1 MTAKLLWLDGALVP
15 WDEATLHVSSHGLH
29 YGIGF
34 FEGVRCYSTPDGP
47 AIFRLSDHL
56 RRLARSAAT
65 YLVQL
70 PYPLEEL
77 AEACRAVVR
86 ENGLEACY
94 LRPIVFL
101 GEGPSPVAAPFRTA
115 VIALADFPLLATSAQ
130 GGGAQA
136 KVVSFQR
143 MAPNAIPPAAKAT
156 GQYLNSYL
164 AQTEALTS
172 GYDEAILLN
181 AHGYVTDGWAHNLFV
196 VCDGV
201 LRTPP
206 VADGALPGIV
216 RATVLTLAAEADIPA
231 REERLVRTDL
241 YHAEECFLTGTAAGI
256 VPVVTV
262 DRRPVGAGRPGP
274 LTERLAARFADVTG
288 GRVADHPEWREA
300 VL

>member
-70 PYPLEEL
+70 PYPLQEL
-77 AEACRAVVR
+77 GEACRAVVR

-94 LRPIVFL
+94 LRPIIFL
-101 GEGPSPVAAPFRTA
+101 GEGPSPVAAPFRAA
-115 VIALADFPLLATSAQ
+115 VIALADFPLLTTPAQ
-130 GGGAQA
+130 GSGAQA

-274 LTERLAARFADVTG
+274 LTEHLAARFADVTG
-288 GRVADHPEWREA
+288 GRVQEHPEWREA